1 MVDTFDVPIEI
12 PTIDLSDPPAW
23 MSPAL
28 LEELKGNPGPFEF
41 RFTKGERKTFKHEPY
56 IKVSEWSG
64 KYRNITKGPIQG
76 PWQNSLTQY
85 LVGIMDAMDY
95 PTVRESTLMKGPQS
109 GGTESAFNWIG
120 KKSDCEPD
128 DIIACF
134 CDETTAKEN
143 SSDRIQ
149 PMFKTTPRLA
159 RHLTGRA
166 DDESGLKL
174 NLSHMTIYLGW
185 ASSVSR
191 LANKPIRYAF
201 ADEID
206 KPGWGVPQAE
216 KKKKKGGQDSKE
228 TSALNLLRKRL
239 ITFKRLALSK
249 LWKISTPTVES
260 GNVYQEFI
268 AADVRFVYY
277 VKCPDCGRHQVME
290 FENIK
295 WPGGGKADP
304 SDVENN
310 RLARYHCA
318 HCESQWDDDMR
329 DEAVRGGEWR
339 SLHAEGSN
347 EKPLEL
353 FRYLETFRPANIAFH
368 LPSWV
373 SYFVSMSE
381 AAASFLKGLKN
392 IDDLKDFFNAHK
404 AMPYIP
410 KRREQKA
417 DVIKALKDDRPEG
430 VVPGGGQVA
439 TLLFGADTQGEG
451 DGWWYEIRAF
461 GYGIIGDSWQIRA
474 GFVET
479 FEALEKVLWEHEYKD
494 VDGNIYPV
502 TFGLIDAM
510 GHFTSEVY
518 DWCLKHRGK
527 VLPIKGEQ
535 RMSTPFAFTNLEF
548 YPGGK
553 KALPGGLQLIRL
565 DTNFYKNRLYSK
577 LQSTITD
584 PGAWRYSSATT
595 DHWAEMMVAEYIDE
609 ATGLWMCPDSVDN
622 HGFDV
627 SVYVSTAY
635 DYLGVKHWAKPN
647 PIEETPT
654 PKSQPEDDQQN
665 KRRKPSW
672 FNRR

>member
-1 MVDTFDVPIEI
+1 MSDFFDIPEAI
-12 PTIDLSDPPAW
+12 PTIDLSAPPAW
-23 MSPAL
+23 MPEAMI
-28 LEELKGNPGPFEF
+28 EDLKGHPGTVEF
-41 RFTKGERKTFKHEPY
+41 RFTKGERKTYRHEAY
-56 IKVSEWSG
+56 MRVSEWSG
-64 KYRNITKGPIQG
+64 RYRNITKGPIQG
-76 PWQNSLTQY
+76 PWQNALTHY
-85 LVGIMDAMDY
+85 LVGIMDAMDH
-95 PTVRESTLMKGPQS
+95 PAVRESALMKGPQS

-120 KKSDCEPD
+120 KKADCEPD

-174 NLSHMTIYLGW
+174 ALSHMTIYLGW
-185 ASSVSR
+185 ASSASR

-206 KPGWGVPQAE
+206 KPGWGIPQAE
-216 KKKKKGGQDSKE
+216 RKKKKGSLDSKE
-228 TSALNLLRKRL
+228 TSPLNLLRKRL
-239 ITFKRLALSK
+239 TTFRRLGLSK
-249 LWKISTPTVES
+249 FWKISTPTVET
-260 GNVYQEFI
+260 GNIYQEFL
-268 AADVRFVYY
+268 AADVRFDYWVT
-277 VKCPDCGRHQVME
+277 CPDCSRHQIMV
-290 FENIK
+290 FEQIQ
-295 WPGGGKADP
+295 WPGRSDTDP
-304 SDVENN
+304 SVVEND

-318 HCESQWDDDMR
+318 HCTSQWDDDKR
-329 DEAVRGGEWR
+329 DDAVRGGEWR
-339 SLHAEGSN
+339 SRPAEDSN
-347 EKPLEL
+347 QTPLEL
-353 FRYLETFRPANIAFH
+353 FRYLDTFRPANIAFH

-381 AAASFLKGLKN
+381 AAASFLRGLKN
-392 IDDLKDFFNAHK
+392 IDDRKDFFNAHA

-439 TLLFGADTQGEG
+439 ALLFGADTQGEG

-461 GYGIIGDSWQIRA
+461 GYGIIGDSWQVRA

-494 VDGNIYPV
+494 VDGNVYQV
-502 TFGLIDAM
+502 QFGLIDAM
-510 GHFTSEVY
+510 GHYTSEVY
-518 DWCLKHRGK
+518 DWCIKHRGK

-535 RMSTPFAFTNLEF
+535 RMSSPFAFTNLEF

-553 KALPGGLQLIRL
+553 KPLPGGLQLIRL
-565 DTNFYKNRLYSK
+565 DTNYYKNRLYSR

-595 DHWAEMMVAEYIDE
+595 DHWADMMVAEYIDE
-609 ATGLWMCPDSVDN
+609 ATGLWDCPEGVDN
-622 HGFDV
+622 HGFDC
-627 SVYVSTAY
+627 SVYVPTAY
-635 DYLGVKHWAKPN
+635 DYLGVKHWAKPDRRG
-647 PIEETPT
+647 EVKTTP
-654 PKSQPEDDQQN
+654 QRDEDS
-665 KRRKPSW
+665 KKLGRKKPSW